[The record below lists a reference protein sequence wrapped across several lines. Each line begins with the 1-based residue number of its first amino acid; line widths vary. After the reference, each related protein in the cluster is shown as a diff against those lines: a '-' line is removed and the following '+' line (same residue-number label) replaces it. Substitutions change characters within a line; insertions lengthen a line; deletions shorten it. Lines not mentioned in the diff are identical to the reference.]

1 MDPTQTF
8 PFAEFTIAMGF
19 FVLLTIEQII
29 TDARER
35 RREMSSIEAQ
45 PILEDGGSSGVVAA
59 NDSSETERHNQNASI
74 RAFAMTFALSIH
86 SIFEGIAIGVQSTA
100 EDVLQVCRLYIY
112 ITIRCSFISTS
123 TKMCI

>member
-1 MDPTQTF
+1 MQAIDPTQTF

-19 FVLLTIEQII
+19 FMLLTIEQII

-35 RREMSSIEAQ
+35 RRERTSIEAQ
-45 PILEDGGSSGVVAA
+45 PILADEGNSGVSGVVAA
-59 NDSSETERHNQNASI
+59 NDPNETERHNQNASI

-100 EDVLQVCRLYIY
+100 EDVLQVCTYI
-112 ITIRCSFISTS
+112 IRFYR
-123 TKMCI
+123 

>member
-1 MDPTQTF
+1 MQAMDPAQTF

-35 RREMSSIEAQ
+35 RRERTSIEAQ
-45 PILEDGGSSGVVAA
+45 PILADEGSSGVVA
-59 NDSSETERHNQNASI
+59 NDPDEIERHNQNASI

-100 EDVLQVCRLYIY
+100 EDVLQVTTC
-112 ITIRCSFISTS
+112 ITIPCFY
-123 TKMCI
+123 